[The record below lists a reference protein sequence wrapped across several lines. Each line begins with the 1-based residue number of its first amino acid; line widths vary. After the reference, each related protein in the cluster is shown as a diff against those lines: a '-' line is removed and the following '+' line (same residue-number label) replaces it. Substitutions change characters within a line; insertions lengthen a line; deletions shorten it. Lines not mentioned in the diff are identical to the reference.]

1 MFLSV
6 QFLHFAQT
14 ENCVQIDGVGLL
26 HSIWVF
32 RHHPQLDTLLKQVK
46 HPTNLHLRQ
55 AGMLRTRLAGP
66 SSNGQER
73 SMIGL
78 ESETDYEPVVGS
90 DSLIVVRPPRY
101 LTFVE
106 IDVFRRQR
114 KR

>member
-90 DSLIVVRPPRY
+90 DSLIVVRPP
-101 LTFVE
+101 
-106 IDVFRRQR
+106 
-114 KR
+114 